1 LGCLQSESQKTK
13 ERLDF
18 KVITKRSVQS
28 EVKEIDRQGA
38 GKGARPNKDQT
49 NKALNEKR
57 ETRNKES
64 KKQRVKETKSKNK
77 IS

>member
-28 EVKEIDRQGA
+28 EVKQGDRQGA
-38 GKGARPNKDQT
+38 GKGARPNKKLKKQRA
-49 NKALNEKR
+49 K
-57 ETRNKES
+57 ETKSQRNKES
-64 KKQRVKETKSKNK
+64 KKQRVKEIKS
-77 IS
+77 